1 MCDQCENVF
10 HSEKGLKIHKGKVH
24 KGSIPPLPEVLRDTV
39 ELTEPLEVSPL
50 KEVREDLCDDSG
62 IEKKHEEQEKSKVS
76 LNPEQ
81 RAMFGHMFKMYQTL
95 NVPKS

>member
-39 ELTEPLEVSPL
+39 ELTEPL
-50 KEVREDLCDDSG
+50 
-62 IEKKHEEQEKSKVS
+62 
-76 LNPEQ
+76 
-81 RAMFGHMFKMYQTL
+81 
-95 NVPKS
+95 